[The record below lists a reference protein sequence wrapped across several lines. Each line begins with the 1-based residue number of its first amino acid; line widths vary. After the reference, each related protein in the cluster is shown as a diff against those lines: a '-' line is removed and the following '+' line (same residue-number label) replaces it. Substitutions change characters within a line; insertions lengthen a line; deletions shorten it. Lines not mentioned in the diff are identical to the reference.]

1 MIAVIADDL
10 TGAAELAGIGLD
22 YQLKTEVNTI
32 VDPDCNADLL
42 IIATDT
48 RSLPADKAIKII
60 HVLTKQL
67 MALKPRL
74 LFKKIDSVLRG
85 HVLDELNSQMK
96 ASGLKRALIIPGNPE
111 HDKRVVNGTYYY
123 KNIPVHL
130 SNYSVDPDFPVTS
143 SSVQT
148 MLRAGENL
156 PLFKTNE
163 KIPDAGVVIGEAAS
177 EIDLE
182 HWVKLAN
189 NNTIIAGASG
199 LFTKLLLNHFIPQK
213 AEIISHPPKM
223 LQARLFVFG
232 STFHQGR
239 YPIEDTLINNIP
251 IIYLPAKL
259 ICNENPQKDLY
270 ESFTGS
276 VVQIIKEH
284 HNAVIA
290 IHPDITKGAD
300 INPVQLTRK
309 MGTIVNHINQQVLLH
324 ELLIEGG
331 ATAWAILTELK
342 ISKLYP
348 IKQLSPGVIR
358 MGIAGNNQL
367 CVTLKPGSYEWPA
380 PVWETTI
387 YS

>member
-22 YQLKTEVNTI
+22 YQLKTVVNTTVEI
-32 VDPDCNADLL
+32 NCNADLL

-48 RSLPADKAIKII
+48 RSLKATEAKTKV
-60 HVLTKQL
+60 HELTRQV

-74 LFKKIDSVLRG
+74 LYKKIDSVLRG
-85 HVLDELNSQMK
+85 HVLDEVSSHLE

-111 HDKRVVNGTYYY
+111 HGKRVVNGTYYY

-130 SNYSVDPDFPVTS
+130 SNYSVDPDFPATS
-143 SSVQT
+143 SNVRT

-156 PLFKTNE
+156 PLFKPNE
-163 KIPDAGVVIGEAAS
+163 KIPDAGIIVGEAAGVR
-177 EIDLE
+177 DLE
-182 HWVKLAN
+182 YWVEQAD

-199 LFTKLLLNHFIPQK
+199 LFNTLLKYLIPEKDTAATPTFAQ
-213 AEIISHPPKM
+213 ESTS
-223 LQARLFVFG
+223 RLFVFG
-232 STFHQGR
+232 STFHQGN
-239 YPIEDTLINNIP
+239 YPIEDTLINNVP
-251 IIYLPAKL
+251 VIYLPAKL
-259 ICNENPQKDLY
+259 IGNDNLQQDLY
-270 ESFTGS
+270 ESFTNS
-276 VVQIIKEH
+276 VVQSLKKH
-284 HNAVIA
+284 HNTIIA
-290 IHPDITKGAD
+290 IHPDITKGIYID
-300 INPVQLTRK
+300 PVQLTRK
-309 MGTIVNHINQQVLLH
+309 MGAIVNHINQQVPLH

-331 ATAWAILTELK
+331 ATAWAILTQLN

-348 IKQLSPGVIR
+348 IRQLSPGVIR